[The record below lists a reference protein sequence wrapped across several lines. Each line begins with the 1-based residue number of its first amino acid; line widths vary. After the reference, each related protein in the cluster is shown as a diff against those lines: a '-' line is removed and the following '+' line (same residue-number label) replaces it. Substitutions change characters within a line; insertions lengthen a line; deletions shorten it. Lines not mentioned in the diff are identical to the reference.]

1 MSTSAKE
8 RKALFDLV
16 AVSGRDMTAQGVM
29 YYSVIAEHHGLSVAD
44 WRALDL
50 LHRYGPMTAGQF
62 STFTGL
68 TPGGVTALVN
78 RLEKAGA
85 VLRKADEGD
94 GRKVI
99 VTARPATGSGKAA
112 AIDASLQASLRALY
126 RRHSDEEL
134 RVIGEFMRAAAGLI
148 RDETAKLRS
157 RLSRGSQKQAPA
169 TADKS
174 RRRARRT
181 V

>member
-1 MSTSAKE
+1 MSTPASQ
-8 RKALFDLV
+8 RKRLFDLV

-29 YYSVIAEHHGLSVAD
+29 YYSIIAEHHGLSVAD

-50 LHRYGPMTAGQF
+50 LQRYGPMTAGQF
-62 STFTGL
+62 SAFTGL

-78 RLEKAGA
+78 RLEKVGA
-85 VLRKADEGD
+85 VLRKADEAD

-99 VTARPATGSGKAA
+99 VTARRETRSGKAD

-126 RRHSDEEL
+126 RRHSEEEL

-157 RLSRGSQKQAPA
+157 RLRQAPRNQSPA
-169 TADKS
+169 GAGPP
-174 RRRARRT
+174 RRRAKGA